1 MDRDR
6 FDRLSRLVAAGGTRR
21 DALRLLL
28 GGAVVSAAASIEGAS
43 ARNKRRERQPT
54 KVRAQENST
63 CPNTCNQNCSAK
75 KLQGGANLSACN
87 FNERDLDGVNLR
99 SANLSKACFADA
111 SLRGAD
117 LRSTNVSGACFCGAD
132 LTGADFRG
140 SNITAAQL
148 ACATVACT
156 TILPNGKPATS
167 CQCALGCP
175 PNSVCELGGC
185 QPCTVS
191 CPSGDGVA
199 CGNDLIRHMALD
211 EGPIYICPGRYIG
224 NFRIFGPRP
233 PLVMV
238 GAGNGDNPAN
248 STILDAN
255 FNDRVLLLTAED
267 NLTLQRVRIAN
278 GLSGGGSGILNRGT
292 LELSDATVI
301 NNTSRG
307 VDAGGGIQNEGRLTI
322 TRTTVTRNRGDDG
335 GGILNRGT
343 LAITSSTISQNIGDA
358 IGGGIATFGATV
370 IKDTAITGNDSRR
383 GGGLY
388 NRSGGGVT
396 FDRTSRITGNS
407 SFLPGGGI
415 FNIDSQVFLNGATV
429 SGNTP
434 DNCAGPVSVPGCSG

>member
-28 GGAVVSAAASIEGAS
+28 GGAAVSAAASIEGAS
-43 ARNKRRERQPT
+43 ARNKRHERQPT
-54 KVRAQENST
+54 RVRAQQNAT
-63 CPNTCNQNCSAK
+63 CPNTCNQNCSTK

-87 FNERDLDGVNLR
+87 FDERDLDGVNLR

-140 SNITAAQL
+140 SNITTAQL

-156 TILPNGKPATS
+156 TILPNGKPATN
-167 CQCALGCP
+167 CACPVECP
-175 PNSVCELGGC
+175 PGSVCELGGC

-199 CGNDLIRHMALD
+199 CGNELIRHMALD
-211 EGPIYICPGRYIG
+211 QDPIYICPGRYIG

-233 PLVMV
+233 PLVMI
-238 GAGNGDNPAN
+238 GAGDGDNPAT

-255 FNDRVLLLTAED
+255 FNGRVLLLTGED
-267 NLTLQRVRIAN
+267 KLTLQRVRIAN
-278 GLSGGGSGILNRGT
+278 GLSGEGSGILNRGT
-292 LELSDATVI
+292 LDLSDSTVV
-301 NNTSRG
+301 NNTSTG
-307 VDAGGGIQNEGRLTI
+307 ISAGGGIQNDGRLTI
-322 TRTTVTRNRGDDG
+322 TRSTVTRNRGNSG
-335 GGILNRGT
+335 GGILSSGPLT
-343 LAITSSTISQNIGDA
+343 ITGSTISRNTGDE
-358 IGGGIATFGATV
+358 IGGGIAVFSAAA
-370 IKDTAITGNDSRR
+370 IKDSVITGNDSRR

-396 FDRTSRITGNS
+396 FDRTSSITGNS

-434 DNCAGPVSVPGCSG
+434 DNCAGPVPVAGCNG